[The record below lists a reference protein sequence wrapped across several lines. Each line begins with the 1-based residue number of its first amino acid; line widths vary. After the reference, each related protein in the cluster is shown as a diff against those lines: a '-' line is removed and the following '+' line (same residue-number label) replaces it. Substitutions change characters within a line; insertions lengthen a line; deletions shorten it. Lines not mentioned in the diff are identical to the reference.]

1 MRILVLPL
9 LAALIFNTPA
19 FANHAPEHNHV
30 DMTEADTTKTAPGIE
45 GADHTIVAQING
57 LVCDFCAR
65 ALEKVFGKREE
76 VSGIDVNLDTK
87 LVTIGFKKDT
97 DMDDATITKLITDA
111 GYNVVKIT
119 R

>member
-1 MRILVLPL
+1 MRILFFIVLVTL
-9 LAALIFNTPA
+9 MFNTPA
-19 FANHAPEHNHV
+19 FANHVAGHTHA
-30 DMTEADTTKTAPGIE
+30 DMTEADMQKTMPGIE
-45 GADHTIVAQING
+45 GADHSIVVEING

-76 VSGIDVNLDTK
+76 VTGIDVNLDTK
-87 LVTIGFKKDT
+87 LVTIGFKKGADI
-97 DMDDATITKLITDA
+97 DDATITKLITDA

>member
-1 MRILVLPL
+1 MRILFYSLAISAL
-9 LAALIFNTPA
+9 LLNTPA
-19 FANHAPEHNHV
+19 FANHENGHKELTATDMKEHVHGVVN
-30 DMTEADTTKTAPGIE
+30 
-45 GADHTIVAQING
+45 ADHTIAVEING

-87 LVTIGFKKDT
+87 LVTIGLKKGT
-97 DMDDATITKLITDA
+97 DIDNSTITKLITDA
-111 GYNVVKIT
+111 GYNVVKIN